1 MNQSEAAYRQWL
13 SEERLDPALR
23 EELLALA
30 GDEKEIEEYRR
41 IRESGERIQSI
52 TILSDEE
59 MAAEAA
65 SHTADTAESTEPIL
79 ETPPHDT
86 GNVGYSIGSFF
97 LPIIGIIAAEV
108 YKHKQ
113 YYHNYKACKKGAV
126 IGFIVLGVILL
137 IFLLALLLVVIR

>member
-1 MNQSEAAYRQWL
+1 MEMRGWQI
-13 SEERLDPALR
+13 D
-23 EELLALA
+23 
-30 GDEKEIEEYRR
+30 
-41 IRESGERIQSI
+41 SI
-52 TILSDEE
+52 VSRGMTI
-59 MAAEAA
+59 A
-65 SHTADTAESTEPIL
+65 
-79 ETPPHDT
+79 
-86 GNVGYSIGSFF
+86 FF